1 LFLCLTEMR
10 LQTYATGLRIKTK
23 TYTTLKFSYI
33 LCLITF
39 LLSCSNEISSVSP
52 VPDVN
57 VREEV
62 SLNSVAAQPLKV
74 RDGNFIL
81 IPGGISGIIVYRKT
95 ADVYLAF
102 ERKSPYKMDDPCGVI
117 TVPSSQFYLEDTCHK
132 CTFNWEGRPTG
143 GPCQSVL
150 KQYTVQ
156 YTNAY
161 TLLITNP

>member
-1 LFLCLTEMR
+1 MPIRTLAMVIFLLVM
-10 LQTYATGLRIKTK
+10 TGLV
-23 TYTTLKFSYI
+23 
-33 LCLITF
+33 
-39 LLSCSNEISSVSP
+39 SCSNEISSVSP

-62 SLNSVAAQPLKV
+62 SLNSIAAQPLKV

-81 IPGGISGIIVYRKT
+81 ITGGINGIIVYRKT
-95 ADVYLAF
+95 ADIYLAF
-102 ERKSPYKMDDPCGVI
+102 ERKSPYKMEDACGVI
-117 TVPSSQFYLEDTCHK
+117 TVPSSQFYMEDTCHK

>member
-1 LFLCLTEMR
+1 MLIRNVTLILFLLGMN
-10 LQTYATGLRIKTK
+10 
-23 TYTTLKFSYI
+23 F
-33 LCLITF
+33 LC
-39 LLSCSNEISSVSP
+39 SCSNEISSVSP

-74 RDGNFIL
+74 RDGNYIL
-81 IPGGISGIIVYRKT
+81 ISGGINGIIVYRKT

-102 ERKSPYKMDDPCGVI
+102 ERKSPYKMEDPCGVI

>member
-1 LFLCLTEMR
+1 MPVRTLAMFIFLSGMALM
-10 LQTYATGLRIKTK
+10 
-23 TYTTLKFSYI
+23 F
-33 LCLITF
+33 
-39 LLSCSNEISSVSP
+39 SCSNEISPISP
-52 VPDVN
+52 VPDVI

-74 RDGNFIL
+74 KDGNFIL
-81 IPGGISGIIVYRKT
+81 ISGGISGIIVYRKT

-102 ERKSPYKMDDPCGVI
+102 ERKSPYKMEDACGVI
-117 TVPSSQFYLEDTCHK
+117 TVPSSQFYMEDTCHQ

-150 KQYTVQ
+150 KQYKVQ

-161 TLLITNP
+161 TLLITNL

>member
-1 LFLCLTEMR
+1 MQGFFMPIRTLAMVIFLLVM
-10 LQTYATGLRIKTK
+10 TGLV
-23 TYTTLKFSYI
+23 
-33 LCLITF
+33 
-39 LLSCSNEISSVSP
+39 SCSNEISSVSP

-62 SLNSVAAQPLKV
+62 SLNSIAAQPLKV

-81 IPGGISGIIVYRKT
+81 ITGGINGIIVYRKT
-95 ADVYLAF
+95 ADIYLAF
-102 ERKSPYKMDDPCGVI
+102 ERKSPYKMEDACGVI
-117 TVPSSQFYLEDTCHK
+117 TVPSSQFYMEDTCHK